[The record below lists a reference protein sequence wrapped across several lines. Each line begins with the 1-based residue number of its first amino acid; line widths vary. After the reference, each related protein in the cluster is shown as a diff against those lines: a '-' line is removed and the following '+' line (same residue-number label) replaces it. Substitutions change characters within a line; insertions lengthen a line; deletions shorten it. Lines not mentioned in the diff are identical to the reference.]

1 MKLKKKIFIITT
13 CRADYYLLRPLLQ
26 QINRSKKLKGYF
38 VATGSH
44 ISKKHG
50 YTIKSIKKDF
60 KSVKVVKLKK
70 KSEKNTVNSMVGEGI
85 KNFGKLLNKNN
96 PDALMILGDRYEALS
111 ASVASI
117 FFKVPIIHL
126 HGGELTAGAIDE
138 NIRHAISKF
147 SSYHFVSNEKYR
159 RRVIQLG
166 ENPKNVFSVGS
177 IGVENIGKCKFLS
190 KKELEKKFNF
200 KFCKKNFIITY
211 HPETYDQNSGI
222 TSFKN
227 LLSVLKDK
235 KDTFCLFTRPNT
247 DEGNETIAYEI
258 KKFIKNYKNSKY
270 VLSLGQ
276 VNYFSILK
284 YFDGVLGN
292 SSSGI
297 IEAPSLRCP
306 TINIGNRQLG
316 RIMPKSVINCL
327 EPNKSKLKKKLK
339 AITSK
344 NFLTTKNLFRN
355 PYYKKDTS
363 LKIVKTLEKVKFES
377 LKIKKFFDI

>member
-1 MKLKKKIFIITT
+1 MKLKKKIFVITT

-26 QINRSKKLKGYF
+26 QINKSKKLKGCL

-60 KSVKVVKLKK
+60 KSVKVVKLKN
-70 KSEKNTVNSMVGEGI
+70 KSENNTVNSMVGEGI
-85 KNFGKLLNKNN
+85 KNFGKFIKKNN
-96 PDALMILGDRYEALS
+96 PDAIMILGDRYEALS

-177 IGVENIGKCKFLS
+177 IGVENISKYKFLS

-200 KFCKKNFIITY
+200 KFCKRNFIITY
-211 HPETYDQNSGI
+211 HPETYNKNLGI

-227 LLSVLKDK
+227 LLTALKDK
-235 KDTFCLFTRPNT
+235 KDTFYLFTRPNT
-247 DEGNETIAYEI
+247 DEGNEAINQEI
-258 KKFIKNYKNSKY
+258 KKFVKIYKNSKY
-270 VLSLGQ
+270 ILSLGQ
-276 VNYFSILK
+276 ANYFSILK
-284 YFDGVLGN
+284 YCDGVLGN

-316 RIMPKSVINCL
+316 RVMSKSVINCIQ
-327 EPNKSKLKKKLK
+327 PNKLKLQFK
-339 AITSK
+339 
-344 NFLTTKNLFRN
+344 
-355 PYYKKDTS
+355 
-363 LKIVKTLEKVKFES
+363 
-377 LKIKKFFDI
+377 

>member
-1 MKLKKKIFIITT
+1 M
-13 CRADYYLLRPLLQ
+13 
-26 QINRSKKLKGYF
+26 
-38 VATGSH
+38 
-44 ISKKHG
+44 
-50 YTIKSIKKDF
+50 
-60 KSVKVVKLKK
+60 
-70 KSEKNTVNSMVGEGI
+70 
-85 KNFGKLLNKNN
+85 
-96 PDALMILGDRYEALS
+96 
-111 ASVASI
+111 
-117 FFKVPIIHL
+117 
-126 HGGELTAGAIDE
+126 
-138 NIRHAISKF
+138 
-147 SSYHFVSNEKYR
+147 
-159 RRVIQLG
+159 
-166 ENPKNVFSVGS
+166 
-177 IGVENIGKCKFLS
+177 
-190 KKELEKKFNF
+190 
-200 KFCKKNFIITY
+200 
-211 HPETYDQNSGI
+211 
-222 TSFKN
+222 
-227 LLSVLKDK
+227 KDK

-247 DEGNETIAYEI
+247 DEGNETITYEI

-327 EPNKSKLKKKLK
+327 EPNKSKLKRKLK
-339 AITSK
+339 AITSQ

-363 LKIVKTLEKVKFES
+363 LKIVKTLEKVKFER